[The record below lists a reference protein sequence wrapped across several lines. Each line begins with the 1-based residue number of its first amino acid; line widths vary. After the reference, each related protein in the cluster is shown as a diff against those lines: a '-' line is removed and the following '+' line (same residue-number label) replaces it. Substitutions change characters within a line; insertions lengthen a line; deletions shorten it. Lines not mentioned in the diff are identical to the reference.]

1 MLSANIRD
9 VNKVKVGDK
18 VLLRVPDVD
27 RGPLDP
33 NNVICLILE
42 EKNTLFKLG
51 CKVGVLDKWY
61 AFNAFFKTNAAWSF
75 KDSDI
80 PKVKDKKGEET
91 QEMVVM
97 SLREAVRKLS
107 VGTVMVLFWKKQFIL
122 IKNLKYFKVCLL
134 AFCKN

>member
-1 MLSANIRD
+1 MLSANIRN

-42 EKNTLFKLG
+42 EKNTLFKLS

-61 AFNAFFKTNAAWSF
+61 AFNAFLRTCVKTNLAWSF
-75 KDSDI
+75 KESEI

-97 SLREAVRKLS
+97 SLQEAVRKLS
-107 VGTVMVLFWKKQFIL
+107 VKLW
-122 IKNLKYFKVCLL
+122 
-134 AFCKN
+134 